1 MDTQKIP
8 KRRLTRRQV
17 AEGLKSVSMQSV
29 LMGAMGGKEKTLTTK
44 QMRFAEALAL
54 GDTKAGA
61 YRKAYN
67 TKAKPHIQSLEGQRL
82 AASPAVSLQVD
93 AFKVAIEAQRYATP
107 AALRALVI
115 ERLTAHAIDDSN
127 APAQRLRALELL
139 GKVTEVAA
147 FTERRETILVDSP
160 ATARDK
166 LIVSLRAAIQAPGSE
181 AGASLLAEL
190 RRGRA
195 AEVIDVLPNPPE
207 PPPEALRIDEGA
219 PPPAPDPPLA
229 AADHGQALA

>member
-17 AEGLKSVSMQSV
+17 AEGLKSVPMQSV
-29 LMGAMGGKEKTLTTK
+29 LMGAMGGKERTLTTK
-44 QMRFAEALAL
+44 QLRFAQALAM

-67 TKAKPHIQSLEGQRL
+67 TQGKPATQSHTGSKLSFAPHI
-82 AASPAVSLQVD
+82 AAQVD
-93 AFKVAIEAQRYATP
+93 AFRLALEAQRYATP

-139 GKVTEVAA
+139 GKVTEVSA
-147 FTERRETILVDSP
+147 FTERRETIVTDST

-166 LIVSLRAAIQAPGSE
+166 LIGSLRAAIQAPGSE
-181 AGASLLAEL
+181 AGAALLAEL

-195 AEVIDVLPNPPE
+195 AEVIDVLPNPADARE
-207 PPPEALRIDEGA
+207 EALHIVEGA
-219 PPPAPDPPLA
+219 PLPAPVPPIA
-229 AADHGQALA
+229 AAGPGLALA